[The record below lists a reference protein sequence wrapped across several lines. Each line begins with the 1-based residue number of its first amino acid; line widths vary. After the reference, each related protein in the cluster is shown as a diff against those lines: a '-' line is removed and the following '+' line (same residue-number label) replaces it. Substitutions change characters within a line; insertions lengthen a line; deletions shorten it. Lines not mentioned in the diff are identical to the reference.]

1 VGGREDFCAAPD
13 GVVSRPRFRPA
24 RSRVRL
30 AVVRLV
36 IASLLFTL
44 LGRLAWV
51 QLVDAEASEVAAAD
65 ARLRTVL
72 TPAVRGTV
80 LDRDGLPLAANRSA
94 LVISVDPLALADQ
107 PDGGTAV
114 LERLATVLGVTVDEV
129 RARITACGAP
139 GAARPPVCYAGSPVQ
154 PAPVAE
160 DVDPA
165 VALLVAERPEDFPG
179 VTAEG
184 TAVRA
189 YPAPGGV
196 GAAHLLGYLSPVT
209 AEELDA
215 NESAPGAVALAG
227 TDLVGRSGL
236 EQEYDVDLRGTPGS
250 RTVQVDARGAVVAE
264 VGRTAPSAGDN
275 LVTSIDADIQAVT
288 ERALAGAIDRAR
300 TLTDPDG
307 HPYVADGGSAV
318 VLDVTDGS
326 VVALASAPTYDPGIW
341 VGGIASSE
349 YAKLTAAEGG
359 VPLLSRP
366 IQGAYAPASTFK
378 AITTSAA
385 LEQGLGTGPYACT
398 SGVAIGDRT
407 FRNYE
412 SRAYGPISL
421 ARALEVS
428 CDTVFYRI
436 AYDLWLRDG
445 GTSPVAAPTDAIT
458 SMAHAFGLGRPTG
471 IDLPGEVSG
480 QVADRAW
487 KQATWE
493 TTREETCARA
503 TSGYPDVAATD
514 PARAAFLLALAKEN
528 CEDGWRLR
536 AGDAVNTA
544 IGQGDTLVTP
554 VQMAVAYGA
563 VANGGTLW
571 EPRIGQSIV
580 DQDGQVV
587 REIPAAEAGRLPV
600 SASTLAYLRT
610 ALQGVSRS
618 GTGAGAFAGFP
629 LDRIP
634 IGAKTGSGEVFGKQ
648 STSWFVAFSDR
659 YAVVL
664 TVSQGGTG
672 SGTSG
677 PGVRAIF
684 DALYAENR

>member
-1 VGGREDFCAAPD
+1 MIGARTP
-13 GVVSRPRFRPA
+13 PA

-36 IASLLFTL
+36 IASLFLTL

-51 QLVDAEASEVAAAD
+51 QIVDAETLAVAAAD
-65 ARLRTVL
+65 VRLRTVL

-80 LDRDGLPLAANRSA
+80 LDRAGRPLAANRSA
-94 LVISVDPLALADQ
+94 LVISVDPLALAEQ
-107 PDGGTAV
+107 PDGGAAV
-114 LERLATVLGVTVDEV
+114 LERLAAALGLPVAEV

-139 GAARPPVCYAGSPVQ
+139 GAVPPPACYEGSPVQ

-160 DVDPA
+160 DADPA
-165 VALLVAERPEDFPG
+165 VALLVAERPQDFPG
-179 VTAEG
+179 VTASG
-184 TAVRA
+184 QAVRT
-189 YPAPGGV
+189 YPAPDGV

-215 NESAPGAVALAG
+215 NDAPVGGVELDG
-227 TDLVGRSGL
+227 TALVGRSGL
-236 EQEYDVDLRGTPGS
+236 EQVYDRDLRGTPGS

-264 VGRTAPSAGDN
+264 VGRTAPVAGSN
-275 LVTSIDADIQAVT
+275 LVTSLDARVQAVT
-288 ERALAGAIDRAR
+288 ESALMDAIARAR
-300 TLTDPDG
+300 TFTDPDG
-307 HPYVADGGSAV
+307 QPYLADGGAAV

-349 YAKLTAAEGG
+349 YEALVAEDAG
-359 VPLLSRP
+359 VPLLSRAV
-366 IQGAYAPASTFK
+366 QGAYAPASTFK
-378 AITTSAA
+378 AITTAAA
-385 LEQGLGTGPYACT
+385 LEQGLGSGPYSCT
-398 SGVAIGDRT
+398 SDLTIGDRT

-412 SRAYGPISL
+412 SRAYGSISL

-445 GTSPVAAPTDAIT
+445 GTSPVAAPADAVT
-458 SMAHAFGLGRPTG
+458 TMARAFGLGEPTG
-471 IDLPGEVSG
+471 IDLPAEAGG
-480 QVADRAW
+480 QVADRSW

-493 TTREETCARA
+493 ATREDMCARA
-503 TSGYPDVAATD
+503 SSGYPEIAASD
-514 PARAAFLLALAKEN
+514 PARAAFLHALARES
-528 CEDGWRLR
+528 CDDGWRLR

-554 VQMAVAYGA
+554 LQMAVAYA
-563 VANGGTLW
+563 AIANGGTLW
-571 EPRIGQSIV
+571 EPRIGQSVV
-580 DQDGQVV
+580 DQDGQIV
-587 REIPAAEAGRLPV
+587 REIPATAAGRLPV

-610 ALQGVSRS
+610 ALQGVPRS
-618 GTGAGAFAGFP
+618 GTGASAFAGFP

-659 YAVVL
+659 YAVVM

-672 SGTSG
+672 GGTSG

-684 DALYAENR
+684 DTLYPDAP